1 MRLRR
6 TINCILAFTIAAA
19 MVLSL
24 VPANAA
30 AASKIKMSKCSIS
43 LSYTKDVYTGN
54 KKTPKVTVKYKGSKL
69 KQGTDYTVTYKNN
82 VNPGKAKVIV
92 KGKGK
97 YTGTVTKKCKIYVKA
112 VKSLKAKVV
121 SGNAIQLSWGKA
133 TASKKYKIIVTAN
146 GNKYKDGTYS
156 TKGTAY
162 KFTDVPQGK
171 TYTFKV
177 KSLAGPKNT
186 ASKSKTVT
194 VTLKKET
201 STTSSQT
208 TTTTTTA
215 TTTTTGTSGNVTSLA
230 TPSISGRSPGYRRC
244 DMSWGAING
253 AAGYSVEEYNVSSGA
268 TTTKECTGTYF
279 SFYDKKKGSTY
290 QYKVRAFANVD
301 GTRIYSSYSNT
312 ISIKAAGT
320 YVGQAAKNYDGKAG
334 DSSGREVATAEWS
347 YSTSHQYNNWT
358 YVFRFKDP
366 DKAEKAARMLEL
378 GIANNKIGYCSNG
391 TSTYGSNAIQYQA
404 EKVGWDLS
412 KVSQPTGCSC
422 GDLVTLCIKYAGIN
436 CKYTGSGLDVA
447 KELKKFSG
455 DFTCYS
461 DKAYTT
467 SDKNLRRGDIL
478 VTAHSDGKGNHVC
491 MVL

>member
-30 AASKIKMSKCSIS
+30 AASKVKMSKCSIS

-54 KKTPKVTVKYKGSKL
+54 KKKPKVTVKYNGKKL
-69 KQGTDYTVTYKNN
+69 KSGKDYSVSYKNN

-97 YTGTVTKKCKIYVKA
+97 FTGTVTKTCKIYVKP
-112 VKSLKAKVV
+112 VKSLSAKVV
-121 SGNAIQLSWGKA
+121 STNAIQLSWGKA
-133 TASKKYKIIVTAN
+133 TASKKYKIEATAN
-146 GNKYKDGTYS
+146 GSKYKDGTYS

-162 KFTDVPQGK
+162 KFTDVPLGQ

-177 KSLAGPKNT
+177 YSIAGPKN
-186 ASKSKTVT
+186 SKSKAKTVS
-194 VTLKKET
+194 VTLQ
-201 STTSSQT
+201 S
-208 TTTTTTA
+208 A
-215 TTTTTGTSGNVTSLA
+215 GAPGA
-230 TPSISGRSPGYRRC
+230 PSIGGSSPGYRRC
-244 DMSWGAING
+244 DLWWGAVSN
-253 AAGYSVEEYNVSSGA
+253 AMGYSVEEYNVSSGT
-268 TTTKECTGTYF
+268 TTTKECTVNYF

-290 QYKVRAFANVD
+290 QYKIRAYNVVD
-301 GTRIYSSYSNT
+301 GERLYSPYSNT

-366 DKAEKAARMLEL
+366 AKAEKAARMLEL
-378 GIANNKIGYCSNG
+378 GIANDKIGYCSNG

-447 KELKKFSG
+447 KELKKFSS